1 MKRLLGVLVCVLAL
15 PSLAMAQTLPRI
27 KATVVSFDGRALTLD
42 DGSGKPMVVGLT
54 PTTRIV
60 RQEKRALADIKTGD
74 YVGATLTLAR
84 DGSRH
89 AQEVHQFPASL
100 RGSGEGLVSIANNR
114 LMIGGTV
121 RAVAPGS
128 LTLGYRGS
136 DGWDGPGCSGRAA
149 KAGGC
154 RGSSAIAVVP
164 GVPVIAL
171 IDGDKSLL
179 VPGAILAVSILA
191 GPDGKPVTPGLTVEG
206 NVPQKPVA
214 PSATPVPAPGPAR

>member
-1 MKRLLGVLVCVLAL
+1 MKHLLGVLLCVLAL

-27 KATVVSFDGRALTLD
+27 KATVVAFDGKALTLD

-74 YVGATLTLAR
+74 YVGATLTVAR

-89 AQEVHQFPASL
+89 AQEVHEFPESL
-100 RGSGEGLVSIANNR
+100 RGSGEGLVGMANNR
-114 LMIGGTV
+114 FMIGGTV
-121 RAVAPGS
+121 SAIAPGS
-128 LTLGYRGS
+128 LTLDYRGS
-136 DGWDGPGCSGRAA
+136 EGEDGPACSGRAA

-154 RGSSAIAVVP
+154 RGSSAIAVAA

-171 IDGDKSLL
+171 LDGDKSLL

-191 GPDGKPVTPGLTVEG
+191 GPDGKPVTPGVTVEG
-206 NVPQKPVA
+206 NAPQKPA
-214 PSATPVPAPGPAR
+214 APAPR